1 MCAYPTKN
9 FQTRYPKHTYF
20 FYLALSHS
28 QAAKAEIS
36 LGLLPVS
43 PVFAWA
49 CSQSPQSPPSLTRAF
64 AWACSQSHQSLCLGL
79 LPVSPEPLPGL
90 APSLTRAFAWA
101 CSQSYQS
108 LCLGLLP
115 VLPEPLPGLAP
126 SLTRAF
132 AWACSQSHQSLCL
145 GLLTWTKNWT
155 KSG

>member
-1 MCAYPTKN
+1 MCLPYQKFPDPL
-9 FQTRYPKHTYF
+9 PKTHLF

-49 CSQSPQSPPSLTRAF
+49 CSQSPQSPPSLIRAVAWACSQSHQSLCLGLLPVSPEPLPGLAPSLTRAF

-101 CSQSYQS
+101 CS
-108 LCLGLLP
+108 LEHRIELKVG
-115 VLPEPLPGLAP
+115 
-126 SLTRAF
+126 
-132 AWACSQSHQSLCL
+132 
-145 GLLTWTKNWT
+145 
-155 KSG
+155 